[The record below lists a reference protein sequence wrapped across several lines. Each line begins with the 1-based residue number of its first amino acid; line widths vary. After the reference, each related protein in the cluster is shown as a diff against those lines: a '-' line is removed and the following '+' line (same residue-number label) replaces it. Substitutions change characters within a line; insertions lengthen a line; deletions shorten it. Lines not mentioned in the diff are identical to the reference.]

1 MLGCAHDVGGGV
13 PVMSRAVDESL
24 YRRHYREGVWR
35 VTQFDLGPFEI
46 LRVYDRADAFFA
58 LLGRA
63 DGCRTGGFLRFWVI
77 R

>member
-24 YRRHYREGVWR
+24 YRRHDREGVWL
-35 VTQFDLGPFEI
+35 VTQFDLGPFEM
-46 LRVYDRADAFFA
+46 LRVHGRADAFFA

-63 DGCRTGGFLRFWVI
+63 YGCRTGGFLRFWVI